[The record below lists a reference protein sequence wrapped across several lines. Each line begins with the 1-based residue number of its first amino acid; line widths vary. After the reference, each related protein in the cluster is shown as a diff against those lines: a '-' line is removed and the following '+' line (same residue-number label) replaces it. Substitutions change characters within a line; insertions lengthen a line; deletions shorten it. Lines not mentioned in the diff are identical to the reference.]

1 MKTTAAMVASDAD
14 RGMSSL
20 FEGFMSSD
28 RKMIWQ
34 YRFRQQDQFFL
45 QPIAVAIVCAVFI
58 VLILIMG
65 IMDSQRSNRI
75 LVGFMQN
82 QALSIS
88 GVIQRLSQENLS
100 NLVQAFQRDR
110 ERSFVPL
117 KDTAFSPQKMLT
129 TALADLGREIDEAWK
144 ADQISDSSLQ
154 KFAAEKGLWMVAV
167 MNKQGRVV
175 YQSRSLLIDQTVQ
188 RSTVKIKET
197 QQEIAIGLLT
207 QLVTQLDFHRQS
219 LLPGT
224 NGRNAA
230 NVNDR
235 DIPGELIQALNKL
248 KIGFVALKRKDGSGT
263 ILIALDRDGLRYWGT
278 KVSIEKA
285 LEKLGEGQS
294 QGLVYIV
301 VMDRQGTI
309 LDATG
314 RVPEKWREADMH
326 LSEILS
332 GKRTIES
339 RKVIYQGRNLLD
351 MAIPFVL
358 NDKIAGVVRIGLER
372 ESMDRILAENRRNM
386 MIFSILIVLIALL
399 AMWLLFHNQN
409 RHLAGIVEME
419 RRLDKAERLS
429 ALGQLAAGVAHEIR
443 NPLNAVSMAS
453 QRLKRDFVPADE
465 DKAREF
471 QSLAGVIRD
480 EIRRLNGIIEEFL
493 TFSKSRRLEFH
504 DYPVTDVLQK
514 IVNLIREEATA
525 KNIDIRTHWSTDGAI
540 IPMDMDKLQQALLNI
555 IKNAMESIDGKGVID
570 ITVTQKTKDKISVKV
585 SDTGCGMTS
594 NEVER
599 IFSPEY
605 TTKEKG
611 LGLGLPLAHEIVRGH
626 SGEILV
632 FSEQGSGTTF
642 EIILPAEKVHD
653 KSFKGEGLKGKASI

>member
-1 MKTTAAMVASDAD
+1 
-14 RGMSSL
+14 
-20 FEGFMSSD
+20 MSSD
-28 RKMIWQ
+28 RKMIWK

-82 QALSIS
+82 QALSII

-117 KDTAFSPQKMLT
+117 KDTAFSPQMMLT

-144 ADQISDSSLQ
+144 ANQISDSSLQ

-175 YQSRSLLIDQTVQ
+175 YQSRPLPIDQRVQ

-207 QLVTQLDFHRQS
+207 QLITQLDFHRQS
-219 LLPGT
+219 ILPGT
-224 NGRNAA
+224 NGRNTA

-235 DIPGELIQALNKL
+235 DIPGELIQALNRL
-248 KIGFVALKRKDGSGT
+248 NIGFVALKRKDGSGT

-525 KNIDIRTHWSTDGAI
+525 KNIDIRTHWSTDGAV

-570 ITVTQKTKDKISVKV
+570 ITVTQKTKDKISIKV

-642 EIILPAEKVHD
+642 EIILPAEKAHD

>member
-1 MKTTAAMVASDAD
+1 
-14 RGMSSL
+14 
-20 FEGFMSSD
+20 MSSD

-372 ESMDRILAENRRNM
+372 ESMERILAENRRNM

-540 IPMDMDKLQQALLNI
+540 ISMDMDKLQQALLNI
-555 IKNAMESIDGKGVID
+555 IKNAMESMDGKGVID
-570 ITVTQKTKDKISVKV
+570 ITVTQKTKDKISIKV

-594 NEVER
+594 NEVKR

>member
-1 MKTTAAMVASDAD
+1 
-14 RGMSSL
+14 
-20 FEGFMSSD
+20 MSSD

-144 ADQISDSSLQ
+144 ANQISDSSLQ

-525 KNIDIRTHWSTDGAI
+525 KNIDIRTHWSTDGAV

>member
-1 MKTTAAMVASDAD
+1 
-14 RGMSSL
+14 
-20 FEGFMSSD
+20 MSSD

-82 QALSIS
+82 QALSII

-117 KDTAFSPQKMLT
+117 KDTAFSPQMMLT
-129 TALADLGREIDEAWK
+129 TALADLGREIDDAWK
-144 ADQISDSSLQ
+144 ADQISDNSLQ

-175 YQSRSLLIDQTVQ
+175 YQSRPLPIDQRVQ

-207 QLVTQLDFHRQS
+207 QLITQLDFHRQS
-219 LLPGT
+219 ILPGT
-224 NGRNAA
+224 NGRNTGS
-230 NVNDR
+230 VNDR

-525 KNIDIRTHWSTDGAI
+525 KNIDIRTHWSTDGAV

-555 IKNAMESIDGKGVID
+555 IKNAMESIEDKGVID
-570 ITVTQKTKDKISVKV
+570 ITVARKTKDKISIKV

-642 EIILPAEKVHD
+642 EIILPAEKAHD

>member
-1 MKTTAAMVASDAD
+1 MVASDAD

-82 QALSIS
+82 QALSII

-175 YQSRSLLIDQTVQ
+175 YQSRSLLIDQRVQ

-207 QLVTQLDFHRQS
+207 QLITQLDFHRQS

-525 KNIDIRTHWSTDGAI
+525 KNIDIRTHWSTDGAV

-570 ITVTQKTKDKISVKV
+570 ITVTQKTKDKVSIKV

>member
-1 MKTTAAMVASDAD
+1 
-14 RGMSSL
+14 
-20 FEGFMSSD
+20 
-28 RKMIWQ
+28 
-34 YRFRQQDQFFL
+34 
-45 QPIAVAIVCAVFI
+45 
-58 VLILIMG
+58 
-65 IMDSQRSNRI
+65 
-75 LVGFMQN
+75 MQN

-175 YQSRSLLIDQTVQ
+175 YQSRPLPMDQRVQ

-197 QQEIAIGLLT
+197 QQETAIGLLT

-525 KNIDIRTHWSTDGAI
+525 KNIDIRTHWSTDGAV

-570 ITVTQKTKDKISVKV
+570 ITVTQKTKDKISIKV

-653 KSFKGEGLKGKASI
+653 KSFKGEGLKGMASI

>member
-1 MKTTAAMVASDAD
+1 MVASDAD

-28 RKMIWQ
+28 RKMIWK

-175 YQSRSLLIDQTVQ
+175 YQSRSLLIDQRVQ

-207 QLVTQLDFHRQS
+207 QLITQLDFHRQS

-224 NGRNAA
+224 NGQNAA

-525 KNIDIRTHWSTDGAI
+525 KNIDIRTHWSTDGAV

-570 ITVTQKTKDKISVKV
+570 ITVTQKTKDKVSIKV

-642 EIILPAEKVHD
+642 EIILPAEKAHD